1 MKNKPPQTVFSIP
14 MPVVFL
20 VAFFQLVGSVTSE
33 VLWGEDGRLIYFGTS
48 TTLLC
53 AWMFL
58 HIHKKAQPPRGN
70 RKAAVQANPTPVKVR
85 VLLPKGHN
93 SGR

>member
-1 MKNKPPQTVFSIP
+1 MKNKPPKTVFDIP
-14 MPVVFL
+14 LPVVFL
-20 VAFFQLVGSVTSE
+20 VAFLQVVGSVTSE
-33 VLWGEDGRLIYFGTS
+33 VLWGEEGRLFYFWGS

-58 HIHKKAQPPRGN
+58 HIHKKAQPPRS
-70 RKAAVQANPTPVKVR
+70 KKEAVVQVNPTPVKVR
-85 VLLPKGHN
+85 VILPRGKD